1 MNEQVLEQ
9 ELTLT
14 EKSEGHRVILFNDH
28 VNSFDYV
35 IDTLVE
41 VCEHDPI
48 QAEQCS
54 NIVHYKGKCDVK
66 SGDKRKLIPICNELL
81 RRGLTAE
88 LS

>member
-1 MNEQVLEQ
+1 MSEQVLEQ
-9 ELTLT
+9 ELTDVQSK
-14 EKSEGHRVILFNDH
+14 ENHRVVLFNDH
-28 VNSFDYV
+28 VNTFDYV

-48 QAEQCS
+48 QAEQVS
-54 NIVHYKGKCDVK
+54 HIVHYKGKCDVK
-66 SGDKRKLIPICNELL
+66 SGERRKLVPICNELL

>member
-1 MNEQVLEQ
+1 MEEQVLEQ
-9 ELTLT
+9 VQKST
-14 EKSEGHRVILFNDH
+14 ESKENHRVILFNDH
-28 VNSFDYV
+28 VNTFDYV

-54 NIVHYKGKCDVK
+54 HIVHYKGKCDVK
-66 SGDKRKLIPICNELL
+66 SGDKRKLIPVCNELL

-88 LS
+88 LA

>member
-1 MNEQVLEQ
+1 MSEQVLEQ
-9 ELTLT
+9 ELILT
-14 EKSEGHRVILFNDH
+14 KKTEGHRVILFNDH

-48 QAEQCS
+48 QAGQCS

>member
-1 MNEQVLEQ
+1 MSEQVLEQ
-9 ELTLT
+9 ELILT
-14 EKSEGHRVILFNDH
+14 EKTEGHRVILFNDH